1 MNCFLILIFSRNDDM
16 LFMNCIFLYRSV
28 HWFFVFFP
36 ENFHQSN
43 AGQLTESSRFPG
55 SENVQVDSTKSLD
68 TGINK

>member
-1 MNCFLILIFSRNDDM
+1 MICYLYIAYSYIDQCIGFFFS
-16 LFMNCIFLYRSV
+16 
-28 HWFFVFFP
+28 

>member
-1 MNCFLILIFSRNDDM
+1 MNCFLILNFSRNDDM
-16 LFMNCIFLYRSV
+16 LFIYCIFLYRSV
-28 HWFFVFFP
+28 HWFFFSS

>member
-1 MNCFLILIFSRNDDM
+1 MNCFLILIFSGNDDM

-28 HWFFVFFP
+28 HWFFS

>member
-16 LFMNCIFLYRSV
+16 LFIYCIFLYRSV
-28 HWFFVFFP
+28 HWVFFSS

>member
-1 MNCFLILIFSRNDDM
+1 MSSLLFSVEMMIRHSYVVYSNI
-16 LFMNCIFLYRSV
+16 NQCI
-28 HWFFVFFP
+28 WFFVFFT

-43 AGQLTESSRFPG
+43 AGPLTESSRFPG